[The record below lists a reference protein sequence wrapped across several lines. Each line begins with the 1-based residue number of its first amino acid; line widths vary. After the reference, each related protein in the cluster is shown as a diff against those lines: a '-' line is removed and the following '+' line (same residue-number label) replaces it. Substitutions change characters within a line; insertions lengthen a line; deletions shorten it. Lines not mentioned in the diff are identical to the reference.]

1 MIPIALAAAVQGDV
15 FDYPATRT
23 VGHTDAYHGVTVADP
38 YRWLEAPVSDPEVKT
53 WVEAQNKVTFGYLDT
68 IPNRESMLDELVRRA
83 NYERYGIPTQEAGMV
98 FYTRNDGLQA
108 QDVLLVADSQGKN
121 ERVLL
126 DPNRLSDD
134 GTIALAGTDVSL
146 DGKHLLYATSKSG
159 SDWCTWKVRDIKSG
173 KDLPDVVEWSKFGIG
188 FFDKNG
194 TGWYYLTFPKP
205 KEGEAF
211 VQANV
216 EPKVLYHKLGTKQS
230 EDKLVFELKEHPDW
244 YVWPSMDETREY
256 MYLSV
261 NEPGNPYNRLWGL
274 DLTKPSAGPEK
285 LADIADAD
293 YYPVYREGSSHWIQT
308 TKEAPRGKVMRMDT
322 VRRIAPIDVVPQQ
335 EEILEGV
342 SVVNRTIVCRYLK
355 DARAEVRLVGLD
367 FQEQR
372 EVTLPGA
379 GTVSGFGGKSSDKET
394 YFSYVSMDSPAT
406 VFKFDVTRNE
416 ASVFRAPKLPMDTSK
431 YESSLVFYSSKDGTK
446 VPMFLAHRKG
456 LKLDGSN
463 PTILYGYGGFN
474 IPQKPWFSTSR
485 TVWMDMGGVFAVA
498 CIRGGGEYGN
508 EWHQAALKTKRQN
521 AYDDFI
527 AAGEHLISQ
536 KYCSSGTLALMG
548 GSNGGLLVG
557 AVMTQRPDLA
567 RVALPAVGVMDMLR
581 FNQFTVGKGWE
592 ADFGSPQNLDE
603 FFALWRISPYHNLR
617 AGTDYPATLVTT
629 ADTDDRVVPAHS
641 FKFAAML
648 QACHKGTAPVMIR
661 VETSAGHGAGK
672 PIRVALAEIA
682 DEYAFAMHN
691 MGKAIPQ
698 RFGN

>member
-1 MIPIALAAAVQGDV
+1 MLSGIAASALLLSH
-15 FDYPATRT
+15 DYPPTRR
-23 VGHTDAYHGVTVADP
+23 VGHVDSYHGVTVEDP
-38 YRWLEAPVSDPEVKT
+38 YRWLEAPISEPEVKS
-53 WVEAQNKVTFGYLDT
+53 WVDAQNKVTFSYLDT

-83 NYERYGIPTQEAGMV
+83 NFERYGIPSQEAGKV
-98 FYTRNDGLQA
+98 FYTRNNGLQA
-108 QDVLLVADSQGKN
+108 QDVLYVADSQGKN
-121 ERVLL
+121 EKVLL
-126 DPNRLSDD
+126 DPNTMSDD
-134 GTIALAGTDVSL
+134 GTVALVGTDVSL
-146 DGKHLLYATSKSG
+146 DGQYLLYATSKSG
-159 SDWCTWKVRDIKSG
+159 SDWCTWRVRSIRSG
-173 KDLPDVVEWSKFGIG
+173 KDLPDVVEWSKFGSG
-188 FFDKNG
+188 FFDKKAS
-194 TGWYYLTFPKP
+194 GWYYLTFPRP

-216 EPKVLYHKLGTKQS
+216 EPKLMYHKLGTKQS
-230 EDKLVFELKEHPDW
+230 EDKLVFEIKEHPDW
-244 YVWPSMDETREY
+244 YVWPSIDEAREY
-256 MYLSV
+256 VYLHV

-274 DLTKPSAGPEK
+274 DLARPEEAYQR
-285 LADIADAD
+285 LADTADAD
-293 YYPVYREGSSHWIQT
+293 YFPIHRDGSSHWIQT
-308 TKEAPRGKVMRMDT
+308 TKDAPRGKVMLVDT
-322 VRRIAPIDVVPQQ
+322 VRKVGPREIVSQRQ
-335 EEILEGV
+335 ESLEGV
-342 SVVNRTIVCRYLK
+342 SVVHGTLICRYLK
-355 DARAEVRLVGLD
+355 DARAEVRMWTLD
-367 FQEQR
+367 GDDKG
-372 EVTLPGA
+372 EVSLPGS
-379 GTVSGFGGKSSDKET
+379 GTVSGFSGKSRDKDT
-394 YFSYVSMDSPAT
+394 YYSYVSMDSPET
-406 VFKFDVTRNE
+406 TFKLDVAQGRST
-416 ASVFRAPKLPMDTSK
+416 VFRAPKLPIDTSK
-431 YESSLVFYSSKDGTK
+431 YESSLVFYTSKDGTK

-456 LKLDGSN
+456 LLLDGSN

-498 CIRGGGEYGN
+498 CIRGGGEYGV
-508 EWHQAALKTKRQN
+508 EWHHAALKTKRQN

-536 KYCSSGTLALMG
+536 KYCSSGTLAIMG

-557 AVMTQRPDLA
+557 TVMTQRPDLA

-592 ADFGSPQNLDE
+592 ADFGSPENRDE